1 MEDYKVEI
9 VETLKR
15 TVLVSAES
23 KDEAESIVRDQYHN
37 QDHVLTSDDF
47 VDVDFVVKDET
58 MAEKENTFWLQLK
71 QQCGD
76 LDIRIRILSNF
87 TDEQVAEVD
96 KRMNDAMDCYGKE
109 NNDDYCEFDHGE
121 AFEKVL
127 EDMGIVYEYP
137 PVDRTIYI

>member
-58 MAEKENTFWLQLK
+58 MTEKENTFWLQLK

-76 LDIRIRILSNF
+76 LDIRIRILILF
-87 TDEQVAEVD
+87 
-96 KRMNDAMDCYGKE
+96 
-109 NNDDYCEFDHGE
+109 
-121 AFEKVL
+121 
-127 EDMGIVYEYP
+127 
-137 PVDRTIYI
+137 